1 MCLMVKK
8 RHMHDPWH
16 ETFAMLLERK
26 TTKEVKIRIVPDFRH
41 ALTTF
46 YQYFCQQTSENV

>member
-1 MCLMVKK
+1 MCLIAKK

-16 ETFAMLLERK
+16 ETSAMLLERK

-41 ALTTF
+41 DLSTF
-46 YQYFCQQTSENV
+46 LQYFCQQTSENV